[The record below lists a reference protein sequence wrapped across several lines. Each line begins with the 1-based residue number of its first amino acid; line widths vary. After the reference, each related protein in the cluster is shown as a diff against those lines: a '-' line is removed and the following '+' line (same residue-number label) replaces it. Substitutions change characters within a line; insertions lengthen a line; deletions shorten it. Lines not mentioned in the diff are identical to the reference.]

1 MNKIIVCACLMLIS
15 SVAWGQKH
23 LPHDGNFLPILDDD
37 GKSVW
42 CLILSDEVYFKHDT
56 IFAKK
61 PNVLGASD
69 CISSLNLLSLW
80 DAYRQECW
88 NDSSEGYGYW
98 IPDTSMERIY
108 ANSLDATT
116 TKSALDNQG
125 NRLFWGGRHIKT
137 WQHSHAP
144 NATEFIDVYL
154 RKRLK

>member
-1 MNKIIVCACLMLIS
+1 MKTILFLCVMLIS

-23 LPHDGNFLPILDDD
+23 LPHDGNILPILDDD
-37 GKSVW
+37 GKSFW
-42 CLILSDEVYFKHDT
+42 YLILSDEVYFKHDT

-88 NDSSEGYGYW
+88 NDSTKIVGWWEQDGGEKWFLSYETGKQFYSKGSEQV
-98 IPDTSMERIY
+98 R
-108 ANSLDATT
+108 
-116 TKSALDNQG
+116 
-125 NRLFWGGRHIKT
+125 
-137 WQHSHAP
+137 WQHRAP
-144 NATEFIDVYL
+144 DATEFIDVYL

>member
-1 MNKIIVCACLMLIS
+1 MNKIIVCACVMLIS
-15 SVAWGQKH
+15 SMAWGQKH
-23 LPHDGNFLPILDDD
+23 LPHDGNILPILDDY
-37 GKSVW
+37 GKSFW
-42 CLILSDEVYFKHDT
+42 YLILSDEVYFKHDT

-88 NDSSEGYGYW
+88 NDSSEGDGYW
-98 IPDTSMERIY
+98 IPDTSM
-108 ANSLDATT
+108 SV
-116 TKSALDNQG
+116 LDNQG

-154 RKRLK
+154 RKKPKNKK